1 MSVLARR
8 SKDFAIL
15 AIIVITLVLVVARLL
30 GGEITVNDDGGG
42 DPSPLQTGEHKYL
55 HHLSFSMCILSD
67 GDILQFMR
75 NGFLS
80 IEPFVEKNLTP
91 NGCDLRI
98 GELFFPDSE
107 EHIKEGTIILHPGK
121 GIAVAT
127 MEYVKLSGEVTAQ
140 LWLRSS
146 FARKGLLTSFG
157 KVDSGFE
164 GALTIPLYNS
174 SGKPFELRI
183 GDRLLQIVF
192 EKMHSPP
199 LALYDERSGHYQ
211 GSVGITL
218 EQFTG
223 KGK

>member
-1 MSVLARR
+1 
-8 SKDFAIL
+8 
-15 AIIVITLVLVVARLL
+15 
-30 GGEITVNDDGGG
+30 
-42 DPSPLQTGEHKYL
+42 
-55 HHLSFSMCILSD
+55 MCILSD
-67 GDILQFMR
+67 GDILDFM
-75 NGFLS
+75 GKALLS

-107 EHIKEGTIILHPGK
+107 EHITSGSVILHPGR

-127 MEYVKLSGEVTAQ
+127 MEYLKLSGQVCAQ

-174 SGKPFELRI
+174 SAQDFELKI

-192 EKMHSPP
+192 EKMLSPP
-199 LALYDERSGHYQ
+199 MALYDERSGHFQ

-218 EQFTG
+218 EQFNNQD
-223 KGK
+223 K

>member
-1 MSVLARR
+1 
-8 SKDFAIL
+8 
-15 AIIVITLVLVVARLL
+15 
-30 GGEITVNDDGGG
+30 
-42 DPSPLQTGEHKYL
+42 
-55 HHLSFSMCILSD
+55 MCILSD
-67 GDILQFMR
+67 GDILDYI
-75 NGFLS
+75 GKGLLS
-80 IEPFVEKNLTP
+80 IEPFQEKNLTP

-98 GELFFPDSE
+98 GELFFPDSK
-107 EHIKEGTIILHPGK
+107 EHITEGTVTLPAGH

-127 MEYVKLSGEVTAQ
+127 LEYLRLSGHVSAQ

-146 FARKGLLTSFG
+146 FARKGLLASFG

-199 LALYDERSGHYQ
+199 LALYDERSGHFQ

-218 EQFTG
+218 EQFNKTNE
-223 KGK
+223 

>member
-1 MSVLARR
+1 
-8 SKDFAIL
+8 
-15 AIIVITLVLVVARLL
+15 
-30 GGEITVNDDGGG
+30 
-42 DPSPLQTGEHKYL
+42 
-55 HHLSFSMCILSD
+55 MCVLSD
-67 GDILQFMR
+67 GDILHYMGR
-75 NGFLS
+75 GLLS
-80 IEPFVEKNLTP
+80 IDPFVEKNLTP

-98 GELFFPDSE
+98 GELFFPDSN
-107 EHIKEGTIILHPGK
+107 EHITEGSVTLPPGK

-127 MEYVKLSGEVTAQ
+127 MEYLKLSGEVCAQ

-146 FARKGLLTSFG
+146 YARKGLLTSFG

-174 SGKPFELRI
+174 SGEPFELII

-199 LALYDERSGHYQ
+199 LSLYGERSGHFQ

-218 EQFTG
+218 EQFN
-223 KGK
+223 KEEE